1 VKGVPRRRTERGAAA
16 VEAALVCS
24 FVLIPL
30 LLGVLLYGSWFWQ
43 AQKVDPLASRLPVDG
58 VSGTFSCAEL
68 VDQVRTTVANALTA
82 DSLGVSV
89 PAEAIAVEVVNV
101 LPDVGAYVHVTIDV
115 PASEQLG
122 GLLPLPN
129 GGSLVSEA
137 TYRLNDVVVT
147 TSSCR

>member
-1 VKGVPRRRTERGAAA
+1 MNGVLRRRTERGAAA

-24 FVLIPL
+24 FVLMPL

-58 VSGTFSCAEL
+58 ISGTFSCEEL
-68 VDQVRTTVANALTA
+68 VNQVRTTVANALSS

-101 LPDVGAYVHVTIDV
+101 LPDVGAYVHVTINV
-115 PASEQLG
+115 PASEQFG